1 MWKKDGKLVF
11 PSSDTAVDI
20 QEYGRTLVVSQ
31 ARLEDTGAWTC
42 VATVGQLGRDSL
54 DYQASVLHSHWSTSN
69 EAWLSLVESFIVLLV
84 LVALLCHKVTYR
96 RSKEPKASLS
106 ECSLWH
112 KNRWLPFAA
121 H

>member
-69 EAWLSLVESFIVLLV
+69 EARLSLVESFRVLLTPAIV
-84 LVALLCHKVTYR
+84 CHK
-96 RSKEPKASLS
+96 EPARAYKAIY
-106 ECSLWH
+106 
-112 KNRWLPFAA
+112 
-121 H
+121 